1 MTIIGTSTESTR
13 PPYCGS
19 LATILGAPSAS
30 VISSSAHATRTSAAS
45 GDVASAAMPSSTWGS
60 SILKRRGAAPA
71 TSEMSCTTP
80 SMRPASPALTAPSST
95 PNIFPSTWAID
106 ATTAFALRTS
116 SFPLFA
122 SLASAALRSSVAS
135 AEHRPLHRRLGE
147 VVERRHQHPRE
158 RAAMLRPRVGLDERR
173 RHVRAT
179 IVIAASCATGSP
191 REDARARD
199 ELRELGPVPST

>member
-45 GDVASAAMPSSTWGS
+45 GDVASAAMPSSTWGR

-95 PNIFPSTWAID
+95 PNIFPSTCAID

-135 AEHRPLHRRLGE
+135 AES
-147 VVERRHQHPRE
+147 
-158 RAAMLRPRVGLDERR
+158 AAPCTAGWAKLSSAATSMPVSGPPCCA
-173 RHVRAT
+173 HASGSTSAGAMCAT
-179 IVIAASCATGSP
+179 IVIAASCAAGSP
-191 REDARARD
+191 AVHAPEMNCASSGQ
-199 ELRELGPVPST
+199 LPST